1 MEKYYELKNYQI
13 QLLNLKEE
21 VLEDN
26 PELEK
31 DLQEVTN
38 SLKQYREVKKY
49 ERLYTKE
56 ELREQISSI
65 RNIEYL
71 IEQQQNKLFA
81 ISDSNKVQDSF
92 YKTNITI
99 IGLNIRRLKEYKKE
113 FDIRVWK
120 GMLPYIRPYAKTLL
134 LVLVMNLVCAGVD
147 ILLPLLFGCTAR
159 HCS

>member
-38 SLKQYREVKKY
+38 SLKQFKQEKKY

-71 IEQQQNKLFA
+71 IEQQQNKLFTMA
-81 ISDSNKVQDSF
+81 DSNEVQDSF
-92 YKTNITI
+92 YKANITI
-99 IGLNIRRLKEYKKE
+99 IGLNIKRLKEYKKE
-113 FDIRVWK
+113 LKNKIKNNQIFFTDQKKISNNWRFK
-120 GMLPYIRPYAKTLL
+120 Q
-134 LVLVMNLVCAGVD
+134 C
-147 ILLPLLFGCTAR
+147 
-159 HCS
+159 

>member
-1 MEKYYELKNYQI
+1 MEKYYELKNYQV

-38 SLKQYREVKKY
+38 SLKQFKQVKKY

-81 ISDSNKVQDSF
+81 ITDSNKVQDSF
-92 YKTNITI
+92 YKTNVTI
-99 IGLNIRRLKEYKKE
+99 IGLNIKRLKEYKRELKNKIKNNQI
-113 FDIRVWK
+113 FFTDQKKVSNSWRFK
-120 GMLPYIRPYAKTLL
+120 Q
-134 LVLVMNLVCAGVD
+134 C
-147 ILLPLLFGCTAR
+147 
-159 HCS
+159 

>member
-38 SLKQYREVKKY
+38 SLKQFKQQKKY

-81 ISDSNKVQDSF
+81 ITDSNKVQDSF
-92 YKTNITI
+92 YKANITI
-99 IGLNIRRLKEYKKE
+99 IGLNIKRLKEYRKELKNKIKNNQIFFTDQKKISNNWRYKE
-113 FDIRVWK
+113 
-120 GMLPYIRPYAKTLL
+120 
-134 LVLVMNLVCAGVD
+134 C
-147 ILLPLLFGCTAR
+147 
-159 HCS
+159 

>member
-38 SLKQYREVKKY
+38 SLKQFKQVKKY

-71 IEQQQNKLFA
+71 IEQQQNKLFTMA
-81 ISDSNKVQDSF
+81 DSNKVQDSF

-113 FDIRVWK
+113 LKNKIKNNQIFFTDQKKISNNWRFK
-120 GMLPYIRPYAKTLL
+120 Q
-134 LVLVMNLVCAGVD
+134 C
-147 ILLPLLFGCTAR
+147 
-159 HCS
+159 

>member
-1 MEKYYELKNYQI
+1 MYIMEKYYELKNYQI

-26 PELEK
+26 PELKE
-31 DLQEVTN
+31 DLQKVTN
-38 SLKQYREVKKY
+38 SLKQFKQVKKY

-81 ISDSNKVQDSF
+81 MTDSNKVQDSF
-92 YKTNITI
+92 YKANITI
-99 IGLNIRRLKEYKKE
+99 IGLNIKRLKEYKKE
-113 FDIRVWK
+113 LKNKIENNQVFFTDQKKISNNWRFK
-120 GMLPYIRPYAKTLL
+120 Q
-134 LVLVMNLVCAGVD
+134 C
-147 ILLPLLFGCTAR
+147 
-159 HCS
+159 

>member
-1 MEKYYELKNYQI
+1 MEKYNELKNYQI

-31 DLQEVTN
+31 DLQKVTN
-38 SLKQYREVKKY
+38 DLKQFKQEKKY

-92 YKTNITI
+92 YKTNITK
-99 IGLNIRRLKEYKKE
+99 GLKNIKK
-113 FDIRVWK
+113 
-120 GMLPYIRPYAKTLL
+120 
-134 LVLVMNLVCAGVD
+134 
-147 ILLPLLFGCTAR
+147 
-159 HCS
+159 S

>member
-1 MEKYYELKNYQI
+1 MKKYYELKNYQV
-13 QLLNLKEE
+13 QLLNLKDQ
-21 VLEDN
+21 VMEDN
-26 PELEK
+26 PELKK

-81 ISDSNKVQDSF
+81 ITDSNKVQDSF
-92 YKTNITI
+92 YKANITI

-113 FDIRVWK
+113 LKNKIKNNQIFFTDQKKISNNWRYK
-120 GMLPYIRPYAKTLL
+120 E
-134 LVLVMNLVCAGVD
+134 C
-147 ILLPLLFGCTAR
+147 
-159 HCS
+159 

>member
-1 MEKYYELKNYQI
+1 MEKYNELKNYQI

-21 VLEDN
+21 VLKDN

-31 DLQEVTN
+31 DLQKVTN
-38 SLKQYREVKKY
+38 DLKQFKQEKKY

-81 ISDSNKVQDSF
+81 ITDSNKVQDSF

-99 IGLNIRRLKEYKKE
+99 IGLNIKRLKEYKKE
-113 FDIRVWK
+113 LKNKIKNNQIFFTDQKKISNNWRYK
-120 GMLPYIRPYAKTLL
+120 E
-134 LVLVMNLVCAGVD
+134 C
-147 ILLPLLFGCTAR
+147 
-159 HCS
+159 

>member
-38 SLKQYREVKKY
+38 SLKQFKQVKKY

-81 ISDSNKVQDSF
+81 ITDSNKVQDSF
-92 YKTNITI
+92 YKANITI
-99 IGLNIRRLKEYKKE
+99 IGLNIKRLKEYKKE
-113 FDIRVWK
+113 LKNKIKNNQIFFTDQKKISNNWRYK
-120 GMLPYIRPYAKTLL
+120 E
-134 LVLVMNLVCAGVD
+134 C
-147 ILLPLLFGCTAR
+147 
-159 HCS
+159 

>member
-1 MEKYYELKNYQI
+1 MKNYNELKNYQI

-38 SLKQYREVKKY
+38 SLKQFKQQKKY

-81 ISDSNKVQDSF
+81 ITDSNKVQDSF
-92 YKTNITI
+92 YKANITI
-99 IGLNIRRLKEYKKE
+99 IGLNIKRLKEYKKE
-113 FDIRVWK
+113 LKNKIKNNQIFFTDQKKISNSWRFK
-120 GMLPYIRPYAKTLL
+120 Q
-134 LVLVMNLVCAGVD
+134 C
-147 ILLPLLFGCTAR
+147 
-159 HCS
+159 

>member
-1 MEKYYELKNYQI
+1 MYIMKNYYELKNYQV
-13 QLLNLKEE
+13 QLLNLKDQ

-26 PELEK
+26 PELKK

-38 SLKQYREVKKY
+38 SLKQFKQVKKY

-81 ISDSNKVQDSF
+81 ITDNNKVQDSF
-92 YKTNITI
+92 YKANITI
-99 IGLNIRRLKEYKKE
+99 IGLNIKRLKEYKKE
-113 FDIRVWK
+113 LKNKIKNNQIFFTDQKKISNNWRFK
-120 GMLPYIRPYAKTLL
+120 Q
-134 LVLVMNLVCAGVD
+134 C
-147 ILLPLLFGCTAR
+147 
-159 HCS
+159 

>member
-21 VLEDN
+21 VLKDN

-38 SLKQYREVKKY
+38 SLKQFKQQKKY

-71 IEQQQNKLFA
+71 MEQQQNKLFTMA
-81 ISDSNKVQDSF
+81 DSNEVQDSF
-92 YKTNITI
+92 YKANITI
-99 IGLNIRRLKEYKKE
+99 IGLNIKRLKEYKKE
-113 FDIRVWK
+113 LKNKIKNNQIFFTDQKKISNNWRFK
-120 GMLPYIRPYAKTLL
+120 Q
-134 LVLVMNLVCAGVD
+134 C
-147 ILLPLLFGCTAR
+147 
-159 HCS
+159 

>member
-31 DLQEVTN
+31 DLQEVAN
-38 SLKQYREVKKY
+38 SLKQFKQQKKY

-81 ISDSNKVQDSF
+81 ITDSNKVQDSF
-92 YKTNITI
+92 YKANITI
-99 IGLNIRRLKEYKKE
+99 IGLNIKRLKEYKKE
-113 FDIRVWK
+113 LKNKIKNNQIFFTDQKKISNNWRFK
-120 GMLPYIRPYAKTLL
+120 Q
-134 LVLVMNLVCAGVD
+134 C
-147 ILLPLLFGCTAR
+147 
-159 HCS
+159 

>member
-38 SLKQYREVKKY
+38 SLKQFKQQKKY

-56 ELREQISSI
+56 ELREKRSSS

-81 ISDSNKVQDSF
+81 ITDSNKVQDSF
-92 YKTNITI
+92 YKANITI
-99 IGLNIRRLKEYKKE
+99 IGLNIKRLKEYKKE
-113 FDIRVWK
+113 LKNKIKNNQIFFTDQKKISNNWRFK
-120 GMLPYIRPYAKTLL
+120 Q
-134 LVLVMNLVCAGVD
+134 C
-147 ILLPLLFGCTAR
+147 
-159 HCS
+159 

>member
-38 SLKQYREVKKY
+38 SLKQFKQVKKY

-113 FDIRVWK
+113 LKNKIKNNQIFFTDQKKISNNWRFK
-120 GMLPYIRPYAKTLL
+120 Q
-134 LVLVMNLVCAGVD
+134 C
-147 ILLPLLFGCTAR
+147 
-159 HCS
+159 

>member
-38 SLKQYREVKKY
+38 SLKQFKQMKKY

-81 ISDSNKVQDSF
+81 ITDSNKVQDSF
-92 YKTNITI
+92 YKANITI
-99 IGLNIRRLKEYKKE
+99 IGLNIKRLKEYKKE
-113 FDIRVWK
+113 LKNKIKNNQIFFTDQKKISNNWRYK
-120 GMLPYIRPYAKTLL
+120 E
-134 LVLVMNLVCAGVD
+134 C
-147 ILLPLLFGCTAR
+147 
-159 HCS
+159 

>member
-1 MEKYYELKNYQI
+1 MKNYNELKNYQA

-38 SLKQYREVKKY
+38 SLKQFKQQKKY

-81 ISDSNKVQDSF
+81 ITDSNKVQDSF
-92 YKTNITI
+92 YKANITI

-113 FDIRVWK
+113 LKNKIKNNQIFFTDQKKISNNWRFK
-120 GMLPYIRPYAKTLL
+120 Q
-134 LVLVMNLVCAGVD
+134 C
-147 ILLPLLFGCTAR
+147 
-159 HCS
+159 

>member
-1 MEKYYELKNYQI
+1 MEKYYELKNYQV
-13 QLLNLKEE
+13 QLLNLKSQ

-26 PELEK
+26 PELKK

-38 SLKQYREVKKY
+38 DLKQYKEVKRY

-71 IEQQQNKLFA
+71 LEQQQSKLFT
-81 ISDSNKVQDSF
+81 ITDSNKVQDSF
-92 YKTNITI
+92 YKANITI

-113 FDIRVWK
+113 LKKKIEENRIFFTDQKKISNSWRFK
-120 GMLPYIRPYAKTLL
+120 E
-134 LVLVMNLVCAGVD
+134 C
-147 ILLPLLFGCTAR
+147 
-159 HCS
+159 

>member
-1 MEKYYELKNYQI
+1 MYIMEKYYELKNYQV
-13 QLLNLKEE
+13 QLLNLKDQ

-26 PELEK
+26 PELKK

-38 SLKQYREVKKY
+38 SLKQYKQEKKY

-81 ISDSNKVQDSF
+81 ITDSNKVQDSF
-92 YKTNITI
+92 YKANITI
-99 IGLNIRRLKEYKKE
+99 IGLNIKRLKEYKKE
-113 FDIRVWK
+113 LKNKIKNNQIFFTNQKKISNNWRYK
-120 GMLPYIRPYAKTLL
+120 E
-134 LVLVMNLVCAGVD
+134 C
-147 ILLPLLFGCTAR
+147 
-159 HCS
+159 

>member
-13 QLLNLKEE
+13 QLLNLKSQ

-26 PELEK
+26 PELKK

-38 SLKQYREVKKY
+38 SLKQFKEVKQEKKY

-81 ISDSNKVQDSF
+81 MTDNNKVQDSF
-92 YKTNITI
+92 YKANVTI
-99 IGLNIRRLKEYKKE
+99 IGLNIKRLKEYKKE
-113 FDIRVWK
+113 LKNKIKNNQIFFTDQKKISNNWRFK
-120 GMLPYIRPYAKTLL
+120 Q
-134 LVLVMNLVCAGVD
+134 C
-147 ILLPLLFGCTAR
+147 
-159 HCS
+159 

>member
-1 MEKYYELKNYQI
+1 MENYNELKSYQV
-13 QLLNLKEE
+13 QLLNLKSQ

-38 SLKQYREVKKY
+38 SLKQFKQVKKY

-71 IEQQQNKLFA
+71 IEQQQNKLFTMA
-81 ISDSNKVQDSF
+81 DSNKVQDSF
-92 YKTNITI
+92 YKANITI
-99 IGLNIRRLKEYKKE
+99 IGLNIKRLKEYKKE
-113 FDIRVWK
+113 LKNKIKNNQIFFTDQKKISNNWRFK
-120 GMLPYIRPYAKTLL
+120 Q
-134 LVLVMNLVCAGVD
+134 C
-147 ILLPLLFGCTAR
+147 
-159 HCS
+159 

>member
-38 SLKQYREVKKY
+38 SLKQFKQVKKY

-99 IGLNIRRLKEYKKE
+99 IGLNIRRLKEYKRELKNKIKNNQIFFTDQKKISDNWRYKE
-113 FDIRVWK
+113 
-120 GMLPYIRPYAKTLL
+120 
-134 LVLVMNLVCAGVD
+134 C
-147 ILLPLLFGCTAR
+147 
-159 HCS
+159 

>member
-38 SLKQYREVKKY
+38 SLKQFKQVKKY

-99 IGLNIRRLKEYKKE
+99 IGLNIRRLKEYKRELKNKIKNNQI
-113 FDIRVWK
+113 FFTDQKKISNNWRFK
-120 GMLPYIRPYAKTLL
+120 Q
-134 LVLVMNLVCAGVD
+134 C
-147 ILLPLLFGCTAR
+147 
-159 HCS
+159 

>member
-1 MEKYYELKNYQI
+1 MKNYNELKSYQV
-13 QLLNLKEE
+13 QLLNLKSQ

-26 PELEK
+26 PELKK

-38 SLKQYREVKKY
+38 SLKQFKQEKKY

-71 IEQQQNKLFA
+71 IEQQQNKLFTMA
-81 ISDSNKVQDSF
+81 DSNKVQDSF

-99 IGLNIRRLKEYKKE
+99 IGLNIRRLKEYKRELKNKIKNNQI
-113 FDIRVWK
+113 FFTDQKKISNNWRFK
-120 GMLPYIRPYAKTLL
+120 Q
-134 LVLVMNLVCAGVD
+134 C
-147 ILLPLLFGCTAR
+147 
-159 HCS
+159 

>member
-1 MEKYYELKNYQI
+1 MKNYNELKSYQV

-38 SLKQYREVKKY
+38 SLKQFKQQKKY

-81 ISDSNKVQDSF
+81 MTDSNKVQDSF

-99 IGLNIRRLKEYKKE
+99 IGLNIRRLKEYRKELKNKIKNNQIFFTDQKKISNNWR
-113 FDIRVWK
+113 FK
-120 GMLPYIRPYAKTLL
+120 Q
-134 LVLVMNLVCAGVD
+134 C
-147 ILLPLLFGCTAR
+147 
-159 HCS
+159 

>member
-38 SLKQYREVKKY
+38 SLKQFKQQKKY

-81 ISDSNKVQDSF
+81 ITDSNKVQDSF

-113 FDIRVWK
+113 LKNKIKNNQIFFTDQKKISNNWRFK
-120 GMLPYIRPYAKTLL
+120 Q
-134 LVLVMNLVCAGVD
+134 C
-147 ILLPLLFGCTAR
+147 
-159 HCS
+159 

>member
-1 MEKYYELKNYQI
+1 MYIMKNYNELKSYQV

-38 SLKQYREVKKY
+38 SLKQFKQQKKY

-81 ISDSNKVQDSF
+81 MTDSNKVQDSF

-99 IGLNIRRLKEYKKE
+99 IGLNIRRLKEYRKELKNKIKNNQIFFTDQKKISNNWR
-113 FDIRVWK
+113 FK
-120 GMLPYIRPYAKTLL
+120 Q
-134 LVLVMNLVCAGVD
+134 C
-147 ILLPLLFGCTAR
+147 
-159 HCS
+159 

>member
-1 MEKYYELKNYQI
+1 MKKYYELKNYQI

-38 SLKQYREVKKY
+38 SLKQFKQQKKY

-113 FDIRVWK
+113 LKNKIKNNQIFFTDQKKISNNWRYK
-120 GMLPYIRPYAKTLL
+120 E
-134 LVLVMNLVCAGVD
+134 C
-147 ILLPLLFGCTAR
+147 
-159 HCS
+159 

>member
-1 MEKYYELKNYQI
+1 MYIMEKYYELKNYQI

-38 SLKQYREVKKY
+38 SLKQFKQVKKY

-71 IEQQQNKLFA
+71 IEQQQSKLFA
-81 ISDSNKVQDSF
+81 ITDSNKVQDSF
-92 YKTNITI
+92 YKANITI
-99 IGLNIRRLKEYKKE
+99 IGLNIKRLKEYKKE
-113 FDIRVWK
+113 LKNKIKNNQIFFTDQKKISNNWRFK
-120 GMLPYIRPYAKTLL
+120 Q
-134 LVLVMNLVCAGVD
+134 C
-147 ILLPLLFGCTAR
+147 
-159 HCS
+159 

>member
-1 MEKYYELKNYQI
+1 MYIMKKYYELKNYQV
-13 QLLNLKEE
+13 QLLNLKDQ
-21 VLEDN
+21 VMEDN
-26 PELEK
+26 PELKK

-81 ISDSNKVQDSF
+81 ITDSNKVQDSF
-92 YKTNITI
+92 YKANITI

-113 FDIRVWK
+113 LKNKIKNNQIFFTDQKKISNNWRYK
-120 GMLPYIRPYAKTLL
+120 E
-134 LVLVMNLVCAGVD
+134 C
-147 ILLPLLFGCTAR
+147 
-159 HCS
+159 

>member
-1 MEKYYELKNYQI
+1 MKNYNELKSYQV
-13 QLLNLKEE
+13 QLLNLKSQ

-38 SLKQYREVKKY
+38 SLKQFKQQKKY

-81 ISDSNKVQDSF
+81 ITDSKKVQDSF
-92 YKTNITI
+92 YKANITI
-99 IGLNIRRLKEYKKE
+99 IGLNIKRLKEYKKE
-113 FDIRVWK
+113 LKNKIKNNQIFFTDQKKISNNWRFK
-120 GMLPYIRPYAKTLL
+120 Q
-134 LVLVMNLVCAGVD
+134 C
-147 ILLPLLFGCTAR
+147 
-159 HCS
+159 

>member
-81 ISDSNKVQDSF
+81 ITDSNKVQDSF
-92 YKTNITI
+92 YKANITI
-99 IGLNIRRLKEYKKE
+99 IGLNIKRLKEYKKE
-113 FDIRVWK
+113 LKNKIKNNQIFFTDQKKISNSWRFK
-120 GMLPYIRPYAKTLL
+120 Q
-134 LVLVMNLVCAGVD
+134 C
-147 ILLPLLFGCTAR
+147 
-159 HCS
+159 

>member
-38 SLKQYREVKKY
+38 SLKQFKQQKKY

-81 ISDSNKVQDSF
+81 MTDSNKVQDSF
-92 YKTNITI
+92 YKANVTI
-99 IGLNIRRLKEYKKE
+99 IGLNIKRLKEYKKE
-113 FDIRVWK
+113 LKNKIKNNQIFFTDQKKISNNWRYK
-120 GMLPYIRPYAKTLL
+120 E
-134 LVLVMNLVCAGVD
+134 C
-147 ILLPLLFGCTAR
+147 
-159 HCS
+159 

>member
-38 SLKQYREVKKY
+38 SLKQFKQQKKY

-81 ISDSNKVQDSF
+81 ITDSNKVQDSF
-92 YKTNITI
+92 YKANITI
-99 IGLNIRRLKEYKKE
+99 IGLNIKRLKEYKKE
-113 FDIRVWK
+113 LKNKIKNNQIFFTDQKKISNNWRYK
-120 GMLPYIRPYAKTLL
+120 E
-134 LVLVMNLVCAGVD
+134 C
-147 ILLPLLFGCTAR
+147 
-159 HCS
+159 

>member
-1 MEKYYELKNYQI
+1 MKNYNELKNYQI
-13 QLLNLKEE
+13 KLLNLKEE

-31 DLQEVTN
+31 DLQNVTN
-38 SLKQYREVKKY
+38 DLKQFKQEKKY

-81 ISDSNKVQDSF
+81 MTDSNKVQDSF
-92 YKTNITI
+92 YKVNVTI
-99 IGLNIRRLKEYKKE
+99 IGLNIKRLKEYKKE
-113 FDIRVWK
+113 LKNKIKNNQIFFTDQKKISNNWRFK
-120 GMLPYIRPYAKTLL
+120 Q
-134 LVLVMNLVCAGVD
+134 C
-147 ILLPLLFGCTAR
+147 
-159 HCS
+159 

>member
-1 MEKYYELKNYQI
+1 MEKYNELKSYQV
-13 QLLNLKEE
+13 QLLNLKSQ

-38 SLKQYREVKKY
+38 SLKQFKQVKKY

-81 ISDSNKVQDSF
+81 ITDSNKIQDSF
-92 YKTNITI
+92 YKANITI
-99 IGLNIRRLKEYKKE
+99 IGLNIKRLKEYKKE
-113 FDIRVWK
+113 LKNKIKNNQIFFTDQKKISNNWRFK
-120 GMLPYIRPYAKTLL
+120 Q
-134 LVLVMNLVCAGVD
+134 C
-147 ILLPLLFGCTAR
+147 
-159 HCS
+159 